1 MVGRVINSLFLV
13 LCLLAGASQFAVAA
27 QSPDTVVK
35 ETSNGVI
42 NRIETQR
49 AALETNPG
57 LVYELVN
64 ELVIPHFDFV
74 SMSKWVLGKNWK
86 NANETQ
92 RNEFVEQFKTLLVR
106 TYARA
111 LLEYSG
117 QEVKY
122 YPVEQNTNS
131 NLAVVKTELTS
142 ASNSQPFPVAYRMHQ
157 KNEQWKVVDVSVDG
171 VSLVSTYRGSF
182 ASQIKKDGFDS
193 LIKKLAE
200 KNENL
205 AKNITK

>member
-1 MVGRVINSLFLV
+1 MEGRVIKSLFLV
-13 LCLLAGASQFAVAA
+13 LCLIAGSQVAIAA
-27 QSPDTVVK
+27 QSPEAVVK
-35 ETSNGVI
+35 ETSDGVI

-49 AALETNPG
+49 SALEANPEQ
-57 LVYELVN
+57 VYELVN

-86 NANETQ
+86 SANETQ
-92 RNEFVEQFKTLLVR
+92 RSEFVEQFKTLLVR

-122 YPVEQNTNS
+122 FPVEQSPNS

-142 ASNSQPFPVAYRMHQ
+142 GAGAQPFPVAYRMHQ
-157 KNEQWKVVDVSVDG
+157 ANEEWKVVDVAVDG

-182 ASQIKKDGFDS
+182 ATQIKKEGFDS
-193 LIKKLAE
+193 LIQKLAD

-205 AKNITK
+205 ANNLTK